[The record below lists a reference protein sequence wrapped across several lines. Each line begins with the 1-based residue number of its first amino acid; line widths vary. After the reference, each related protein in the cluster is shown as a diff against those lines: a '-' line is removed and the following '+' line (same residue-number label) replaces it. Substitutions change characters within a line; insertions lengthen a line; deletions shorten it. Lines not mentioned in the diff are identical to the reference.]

1 MMWLTTPTAL
11 LMYFSNP
18 RLQLLPTK
26 FWYCSFSTIY
36 YLQTWWI
43 IPSFPNPWPWSCNP
57 CIVCQHHG
65 SNIGVFICKIKC
77 KIGPIFFW
85 LYSNSRDII
94 ENFFWNLIFLF
105 WKTCL
110 KKTCI
115 FANECTRKKKLLLTE
130 QQYFF

>member
-1 MMWLTTPTAL
+1 MMWLITTPTAL

-65 SNIGVFICKIKC
+65 SNIGVFICKIEC

-85 LYSNSRDII
+85 LYLNSRDII
-94 ENFFWNLIFLF
+94 ENFFRKLDFSVLKDMPEKRLVFLQMNVPEKKAAANRTIFF
-105 WKTCL
+105 
-110 KKTCI
+110 
-115 FANECTRKKKLLLTE
+115 
-130 QQYFF
+130 